1 MFTRIMNM
9 EHKSIEIAAR
19 FLKNDEIVAIPTET
33 VYGLAGNGL
42 SPAAVNKIF
51 KAKGRPNDNPLIL
64 HIPKVDWF
72 YEYAD
77 TVPDLALLLAEKFC
91 PGPLTMIMPKKKLVP
106 YETSGGL
113 DTVAFRIP
121 NNPWTLELIEAC
133 GFPLAAPS
141 ANLSGLPSPT
151 KLKDVFNDMN
161 GKIPLII
168 DGGRCSYGVESTVIT
183 FTEKGVKI
191 LRPGGVTP
199 EMLSEFC
206 EVEIDKAVT
215 EGLKDTEK
223 AISPGMKYKH
233 YSPKADVVMI
243 EGNIK
248 AFTEYVE
255 NHMENGV
262 YSLIYDGDT
271 ECFPYQYMTYGRNSS
286 EQAHWIFQRLR
297 ELDEIG
303 AKKVFVRAPA
313 VDGVGLAVYNRLIR
327 AAGFEVIRL

>member
-168 DGGRCSYGVESTVIT
+168 DGGKCSYGVESTVIT

-199 EMLSEFC
+199 EMLGEFC

-233 YSPKADVVMI
+233 YSPKAQVFMVECDNSDRFAEFINENSDEKTFVLSRSN
-243 EGNIK
+243 EKIK
-248 AFTEYVE
+248 VKTLPY
-255 NHMENGV
+255 
-262 YSLIYDGDT
+262 GDT
-271 ECFPYQYMTYGRNSS
+271 SVSEANTLFSS
-286 EQAHWIFQRLR
+286 LRMADELGAEKIYVQAPDKEGI
-297 ELDEIG
+297 
-303 AKKVFVRAPA
+303 
-313 VDGVGLAVYNRLIR
+313 GLAVYNRLIR
-327 AAGFEVIRL
+327 AAAFKVIKL

>member
-206 EVEIDKAVT
+206 EVEIDKAVM

-233 YSPKADVVMI
+233 YSPKAQVFMVECDNSDRFAEFINENSDEKTFVLSRSN
-243 EGNIK
+243 EKIK
-248 AFTEYVE
+248 AKTLPY
-255 NHMENGV
+255 
-262 YSLIYDGDT
+262 GDT
-271 ECFPYQYMTYGRNSS
+271 SVSEANTLFSS
-286 EQAHWIFQRLR
+286 LRMADELGAEKIYVQAPDKEGI
-297 ELDEIG
+297 
-303 AKKVFVRAPA
+303 
-313 VDGVGLAVYNRLIR
+313 GLAVYNRLIR
-327 AAGFEVIRL
+327 AAAFKVIKL

>member
-168 DGGRCSYGVESTVIT
+168 DGGKCSYGVESTVIT

-233 YSPKADVVMI
+233 YSPKAQVFMVECDNSDRFAEFINENSDEKTFVLSRSN
-243 EGNIK
+243 EKIK
-248 AFTEYVE
+248 VKTLPY
-255 NHMENGV
+255 
-262 YSLIYDGDT
+262 GDT
-271 ECFPYQYMTYGRNSS
+271 SVSEANTLFSS
-286 EQAHWIFQRLR
+286 LRMADELGAEKIYVQAPDKEGI
-297 ELDEIG
+297 
-303 AKKVFVRAPA
+303 
-313 VDGVGLAVYNRLIR
+313 GLAVYNRLIR
-327 AAGFEVIRL
+327 AAAFKVIKL

>member
-42 SPAAVNKIF
+42 SPTAVNKIF

-233 YSPKADVVMI
+233 YSPKAQVFMVECDNSDRFAEFINENSDEKTFVLSRSN
-243 EGNIK
+243 EKIK
-248 AFTEYVE
+248 AKTLPY
-255 NHMENGV
+255 
-262 YSLIYDGDT
+262 GDT
-271 ECFPYQYMTYGRNSS
+271 SVSEANTLFSS
-286 EQAHWIFQRLR
+286 LRMADELGAEKIYVQAPDKEGI
-297 ELDEIG
+297 
-303 AKKVFVRAPA
+303 
-313 VDGVGLAVYNRLIR
+313 GLAVYNRLIR
-327 AAGFEVIRL
+327 AAAFKVIKL